1 MLYTRVDSFFVHQNI
16 KSFRGGEDMTLRRLE
31 AAAAAMLL
39 AVYLK
44 LSMPV
49 FSDAVVPAL
58 KEMLIEEQIVI
69 TVPEEV
75 TVWLG
80 LD

>member
-1 MLYTRVDSFFVHQNI
+1 
-16 KSFRGGEDMTLRRLE
+16 MTFRRL
-31 AAAAAMLL
+31 AIAAAAMLL

-49 FSDAVVPAL
+49 FSERIVPAL
-58 KEMLIEEQIVI
+58 KDMLCEEQVVI
-69 TVPEEV
+69 AVPEEV
-75 TVWLG
+75 LVWLG